1 MSDAVITRSFPI
13 ASLIKDK
20 KIASH
25 YKPAVTAL
33 NSDNSEMASLHDG
46 KHNRADIQ
54 SLPFTFIAIFPSSF
68 DEYLIYSLFV
78 PSV

>member
-25 YKPAVTAL
+25 YKST
-33 NSDNSEMASLHDG
+33 DNSELASLHNG
-46 KHNRADIQ
+46 K
-54 SLPFTFIAIFPSSF
+54 
-68 DEYLIYSLFV
+68 
-78 PSV
+78 